1 MMNYQKK
8 CKSFTRELDKAG
20 GNFLLLTSVLAN
32 SILEEIANDLNTRL
46 KQAKV
51 KVQAIRNNFFGG
63 NVGVSGLLTASDIL
77 NQVKPLSQE
86 SIIMSENIF
95 NTDGLT
101 LDAVSQLELR
111 NKLQVPILIV
121 DPYFEDWE
129 WI

>member
-1 MMNYQKK
+1 
-8 CKSFTRELDKAG
+8 
-20 GNFLLLTSVLAN
+20 
-32 SILEEIANDLNTRL
+32 
-46 KQAKV
+46 
-51 KVQAIRNNFFGG
+51 
-63 NVGVSGLLTASDIL
+63 
-77 NQVKPLSQE
+77 
-86 SIIMSENIF
+86 MSENIF

>member
-1 MMNYQKK
+1 
-8 CKSFTRELDKAG
+8 
-20 GNFLLLTSVLAN
+20 
-32 SILEEIANDLNTRL
+32 
-46 KQAKV
+46 
-51 KVQAIRNNFFGG
+51 
-63 NVGVSGLLTASDIL
+63 VGVSGLLTASDIL

-86 SIIMSENIF
+86 SIIMTENIF